1 MAKLSISVRSTIR
14 QFAYWVA
21 NRSVGHPLL
30 EGVDYSAIFVEP
42 SAMEEAFAVFVNV
55 LEVDQNGKVTNA
67 KEAEHRAAQSIR
79 RYCDPNYVVTPPF
92 QDWEVQLP
100 FE

>member
-1 MAKLSISVRSTIR
+1 MAKLSLSVRSSIR

-30 EGVDYSAIFVEP
+30 EEVDYSCIFVEP
-42 SAMEEAFAVFVNV
+42 SAMEEAFAVFLNI
-55 LEVDQNGKVTNA
+55 LEVDQNGLVTNA
-67 KEAEHRAAQSIR
+67 KEAELRAAQSIR
-79 RYCDPNYVVTPPF
+79 RYCDPSYVVTPPF